1 MEDECGDNQTKKDS
15 NNTVADVIEV
25 CVGRIPLKDAVEK
38 SEGDLQAGITDPVA
52 SGRDPALDGSGRLC
66 RPIFDG

>member
-1 MEDECGDNQTKKDS
+1 MEDECGDNQTKKDP
-15 NNTVADVIEV
+15 NNTVADIIEICIRRV
-25 CVGRIPLKDAVEK
+25 TLKDAVEK

-52 SGRDPALDGSGRLC
+52 SGRDPAHDGSTRLC